1 MQKPARSS
9 FQRYGATIRQ
19 IPQRRFFFL
28 KNRLPDRWR
37 DVQDHNI
44 NQRTLKSPE
53 ECLIE
58 IRKDILDLQKDGYLT
73 HIIAPALPAPKKKPN
88 GR

>member
-1 MQKPARSS
+1 VRDAADINRAITQFAQSS
-9 FQRYGATIRQ
+9 KGGLIV
-19 IPQRRFFFL
+19 PS
-28 KNRLPDRWR
+28 LPDRWR

-44 NQRTLKSPE
+44 NQRTLKSSE

-73 HIIAPALPAPKKKPN
+73 DIIAPALPAPKKKPN